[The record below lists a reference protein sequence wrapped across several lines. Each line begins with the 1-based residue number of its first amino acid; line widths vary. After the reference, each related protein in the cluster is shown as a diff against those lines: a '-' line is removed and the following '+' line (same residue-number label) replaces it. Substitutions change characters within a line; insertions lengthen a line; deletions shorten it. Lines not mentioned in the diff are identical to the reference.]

1 MISAENKKTCEE
13 TLISIVK
20 KQTGSK
26 KLKKISKYLRNL
38 SEEDVKKAPELKIK
52 VFEEEK
58 EEEKKSEFIIV
69 APVIGLQHYSED
81 FKKSNSNT
89 VKNNDVEYDG
99 VSSPSTVDGDK
110 EEINQ
115 IDSSDLSD

>member
-1 MISAENKKTCEE
+1 MISSENKNTCDD
-13 TLISIVK
+13 TLISKIKVQK
-20 KQTGSK
+20 GSK

-52 VFEEEK
+52 VFVEEK

-69 APVIGLQHYSED
+69 APVIGLQHFSED
-81 FKKSNSNT
+81 FKKSNYIT
-89 VKNNDVEYDG
+89 VKNNYVEYNG
-99 VSSPSTVDGDK
+99 ESSPSTVDGDK

>member
-1 MISAENKKTCEE
+1 MISVENKNTCNE
-13 TLISIVK
+13 TLISKVK
-20 KQTGSK
+20 KQTESK

-69 APVIGLQHYSED
+69 APVIGLQYYSED
-81 FKKSNSNT
+81 FKKLNSNT